1 MNFGL
6 DSLVKNLSNNDLKH
20 LSEEFSGDLSK
31 LVKQKGVYPYEYTDS
46 FKKIFKDKLFDKCN
60 FFSSLNDECIGKK
73 DYQRATY
80 VWNMFKMNTI
90 SDYHDFYLKADV
102 LSLADVFQK
111 FISTCL
117 HYYGLDSCQIV
128 GSDIDIHLFIEK
140 GIGGG
145 IYYIA
150 KRYDSDEESNC
161 ITYLDANNLYGWAMN
176 QHLPYCEF
184 KWLNQKEISRFCLNF
199 IEKISSMGYI
209 LEVDLNFPDD
219 LHELHNDYAVAL

>member
-73 DYQRATY
+73 DYQRATH

-111 FISTCL
+111 FISTRL
-117 HYYGLDSCQIV
+117 HYYGLDSCHYFSSPGLSWDALLKMAQTLI
-128 GSDIDIHLFIEK
+128 FI
-140 GIGGG
+140 
-145 IYYIA
+145 
-150 KRYDSDEESNC
+150 
-161 ITYLDANNLYGWAMN
+161 YLL
-176 QHLPYCEF
+176 
-184 KWLNQKEISRFCLNF
+184 KKE
-199 IEKISSMGYI
+199 
-209 LEVDLNFPDD
+209 LEVVFIILLKDMIVMKKVIVL
-219 LHELHNDYAVAL
+219 LILMQTVCMVGQ